1 MGTKQFDLHL
11 RFLIKQ
17 LKDARSIDDK
27 ELIIKKI
34 DEIIDTL
41 QTSLED

>member
-11 RFLIKQ
+11 MLLIKQ